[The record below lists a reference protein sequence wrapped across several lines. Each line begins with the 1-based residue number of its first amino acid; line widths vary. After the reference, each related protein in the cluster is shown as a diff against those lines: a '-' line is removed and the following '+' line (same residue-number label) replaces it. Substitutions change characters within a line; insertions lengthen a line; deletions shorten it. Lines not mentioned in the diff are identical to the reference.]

1 MLWKCIQNDSRKR
14 QKPKT
19 NFVPHNGLKKERE
32 KIRETKI
39 VCTLLKSMFHEFF
52 SLLIDR

>member
-19 NFVPHNGLKKERE
+19 NFVPHNGLKKKRK

-52 SLLIDR
+52 FTPHR

>member
-52 SLLIDR
+52 FTPHR